1 MSISD
6 LMVLRGRVGTDL
18 TLSRSENGAG
28 RTFCR
33 FRMVVPRS
41 RRRDNGA
48 WEDMDPLWYTI
59 RSWGALAENMA
70 MSLRK
75 GQPVVIVGRPVASAW
90 VDGAGEVRSELAIN
104 AFTGGHDLGMGGSF
118 YKRMAPGSTFADSE
132 NNNTITNRPAGG
144 NAVDSGG
151 VKEGPGGGGV
161 GVETPSHSQEPALGR
176 DGEDAEKLSDSER
189 ATGVKV
195 AA

>member
-41 RRRDNGA
+41 RRRDNGE
-48 WEDMDPLWYTI
+48 WEDMEPLWYTV
-59 RSWGALAENMA
+59 RSWGTLAENMA

-75 GQPVVIVGRPVASAW
+75 GQPVVIAGRPAASAW

-104 AFTGGHDLGMGGSF
+104 AFTGGHDLGLGGSF
-118 YKRMAPGSTFADSE
+118 YKRMAPGSSFADSE
-132 NNNTITNRPAGG
+132 NNNTVVSRHVSGVAPDDSAATDATGG
-144 NAVDSGG
+144 
-151 VKEGPGGGGV
+151 EGTD
-161 GVETPSHSQEPALGR
+161 VETGSHPQESVSNADDENSGSAPDSQTSME
-176 DGEDAEKLSDSER
+176 AE
-189 ATGVKV
+189 
-195 AA
+195 AAA